1 VIVLQGTYNHNAIV
15 IYIQNVFKIII
26 VIQLSSLQIHRLG
39 GVCIHVSALLQ
50 LAVKHYSDSQCE
62 SNDETSD
69 YENSVPAT
77 SRPCTWNKPT
87 KGPVSCQFLYLYFI
101 VM

>member
-1 VIVLQGTYNHNAIV
+1 
-15 IYIQNVFKIII
+15 
-26 VIQLSSLQIHRLG
+26 
-39 GVCIHVSALLQ
+39 

-69 YENSVPAT
+69 DENSVPVT
-77 SRPCTWNKPT
+77 SRPCTWKKPT